1 MSCSNCC
8 PLQQCNSTFT
18 ASPEPCYPTADYT
31 VIPSYGGNGYYCD
44 MQGGVMCGYRTLG
57 NYGNSGNCCNP
68 QIVPICPTPCGP
80 APQPAPQPAPP
91 RRRPSPAPM
100 RRPSPAPMRR
110 PSPAPMRR
118 PSPAPMR
125 R

>member
-18 ASPEPCYPTADYT
+18 ATPEPCYPTADYT

-80 APQPAPQPAPP
+80 APQPSPAPRVRPSPAP
-91 RRRPSPAPM
+91 RVRPSPAPRVRPSPAPRVRPSPAPM
-100 RRPSPAPMRR
+100 MR
-110 PSPAPMRR
+110 
-118 PSPAPMR
+118 
-125 R
+125 